1 MLDYR
6 SGINFDR
13 NLIWT
18 ISDVDLT
25 ETGKHIPDIMNEGI
39 LINKVT
45 VWLVFFLN
53 LTTPHTIVMAHYT
66 DEEQESVHY
75 EDSEY
80 ESDPPEEQDSPIEE
94 DNVPEDTNL
103 PTQGRLSL
111 EEVNILRA
119 NLEEWKGLKGSRRRP
134 LTQYVRALIQKLD
147 ANEYIDAMEWND
159 KKKVRIYST
168 VD

>member
-1 MLDYR
+1 MLGYR

-25 ETGKHIPDIMNEGI
+25 ETGKHIPNIMNEGI

-45 VWLVFFLN
+45 VWLVFFLE
-53 LTTPHTIVMAHYT
+53 LTTSHTIFMANYT
-66 DEEQESVHY
+66 DDEQEFVHY
-75 EDSEY
+75 EDSEC
-80 ESDPPEEQDSPIEE
+80 ESDPAEEQNSPVEA
-94 DNVPEDTNL
+94 DNVPEDTKE
-103 PTQGRLSL
+103 PTEGRLSL
-111 EEVNILRA
+111 EEVKILRA
-119 NLEEWKGLKGSRRRP
+119 NLDEWKGLKGSRRRP

-147 ANEYIDAMEWND
+147 ANKYIDAMEWNE

-168 VD
+168 LN